1 MSANN
6 AEDKNGN
13 TGEAPAITKNDMD
26 GEFENVN
33 VGTGESVATANAGP
47 LATAEPIESNSNSN
61 SSSSSNSNSSPE
73 KEVVEPLNSAPPS
86 VAASS
91 KKGLSVKQSAV
102 QRLRA
107 ETLDDMRS
115 KYAERFS
122 NTAKYPKP
130 PKAKAPMA
138 AKLTKL
144 RQEQGEAAY
153 NSALRSMMDEDDPLL
168 GPGGKSRLA
177 MRAVTQRKKKA
188 NAVKG
193 LNMGSVNM
201 GSVNVGRSLNSV
213 MPPSIKSNVAAN
225 RGSTALI
232 IESITEMGA
241 TAKGL
246 IDTMMTTSKQLAKEL
261 AKSGNSAALSQLS
274 NMAPLSANNGRRT
287 TLKPLRAPRSRTTQ
301 KKGKLPPIFENSG
314 SATSFMSP
322 EATE

>member
-1 MSANN
+1 MSENN

-13 TGEAPAITKNDMD
+13 TGQAPTVNTNDMD
-26 GEFENVN
+26 GEFQNVN

-47 LATAEPIESNSNSN
+47 LATAEPIGSESNSNSNSN
-61 SSSSSNSNSSPE
+61 SSSNSE

-86 VAASS
+86 VAAPS

-115 KYAERFS
+115 KYTQRFGNS
-122 NTAKYPKP
+122 AKYPKP

-144 RQEQGEAAY
+144 RQEQGEDAY
-153 NSALRSMMDEDDPLL
+153 NSALKTMMDEDDPLL

-188 NAVKG
+188 NAAKG
-193 LNMGSVNM
+193 LNMGRSLNVAPVNI
-201 GSVNVGRSLNSV
+201 GRSLNSL
-213 MPPSIKSNVAAN
+213 MPPPIKSNVAAN
-225 RGSTALI
+225 RGSTPPI
-232 IESITEMGA
+232 IESIAEMGA

-246 IDTMMTTSKQLAKEL
+246 IDTMITTSKQLAKEL

-274 NMAPLSANNGRRT
+274 NMAPLSANNARRT

-301 KKGKLPPIFENSG
+301 KKGMLPPIFENSG